1 MMSRSRKINLKVH
14 FVETG
19 YIAFLLLVFFVIFV
33 SINNSRPHGR
43 IVIPLKDSGVP
54 DVSTLKPRNILKL
67 KLDKDDRLMVEGE
80 QIPIDQLKGVAKEF
94 IDNPNNEPNKPLKG
108 ERNIPYFGPMI
119 ITLQHIIYFEYDRQ
133 TSFGAYMNV
142 RKELKRA
149 YFELRDELSRE
160 KWQKKYKTLLP
171 DEKKAVLM
179 IYPQQIFEKMN

>member
-1 MMSRSRKINLKVH
+1 MFRSRKINLKVH

-19 YIAFLLLVFFVIFV
+19 YIAFLLLVFFIIFM

-43 IVIPLKDSGVP
+43 TVISLNDSKVP
-54 DVSTLKPRNILKL
+54 DMSSLKSRDILRL

-80 QIPIDQLKGVAKEF
+80 NIPINQLKGVAKEF
-94 IDNPNNEPNKPLKG
+94 INNPNDEPNKPLKG

-119 ITLQHIIYFEYDRQ
+119 ITLQHVIYFEYDRQ
-133 TSFGAYMNV
+133 CSFGAYMDV
-142 RKELKRA
+142 RKELKKA
-149 YFELRDELSRE
+149 YSELRDELSRR

-179 IYPQQIFEKMN
+179 IYPQQISEKMY